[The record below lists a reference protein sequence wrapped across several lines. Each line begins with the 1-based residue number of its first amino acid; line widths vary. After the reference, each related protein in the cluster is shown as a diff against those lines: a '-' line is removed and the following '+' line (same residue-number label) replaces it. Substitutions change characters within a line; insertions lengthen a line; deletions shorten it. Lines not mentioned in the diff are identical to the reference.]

1 MAPKHPPGP
10 AMTLGNMR
18 ELGVKRLVAS
28 CLSDACR
35 HSALINVSKYAAEVE
50 VPRFCLRVKCGE
62 CGSRTIDVRPKTN
75 LAPRNKARIHAT
87 DRNWRDVTVVFA
99 R

>member
-1 MAPKHPPGP
+1 
-10 AMTLGNMR
+10 MTLGNMR

-35 HSALINVSKYAAEVE
+35 HTALINVSKYAAEVE

-62 CGSRTIDVRPKTN
+62 CGSRNIDVRPKTN